1 MTDSKLHSSPSSSS
15 DGIVPDRIDTSSS
28 ASVSEWAKKL
38 QVTDMQITDAV
49 KEVGDLA
56 TDVEMHLKGT
66 RSTTNGE
73 RVDEVGEQKD

>member
-1 MTDSKLHSSPSSSS
+1 MTDPKTPQATTP
-15 DGIVPDRIDTSSS
+15 DGIVPDRIDVSSK

-49 KEVGDLA
+49 AEVGDLA
-56 TDVEMHLKGT
+56 TEVEMHLKGT

-73 RVDEVGEQKD
+73 RTDEVDKL

>member
-1 MTDSKLHSSPSSSS
+1 MTDQKTSQTSTP
-15 DGIVPDRIDTSSS
+15 DGVVPDRIDVSSK

-49 KEVGDLA
+49 RAVGDLA
-56 TDVEMHLKGT
+56 TEVEMHLKGT

-73 RVDEVGEQKD
+73 RTDEVEKL